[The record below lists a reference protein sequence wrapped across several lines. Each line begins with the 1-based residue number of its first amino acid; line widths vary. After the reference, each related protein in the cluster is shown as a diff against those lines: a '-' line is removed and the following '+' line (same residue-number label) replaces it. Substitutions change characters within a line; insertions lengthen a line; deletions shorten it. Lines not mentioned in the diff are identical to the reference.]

1 MGGRV
6 KNSPRAFR
14 LLEMIQNSGK
24 RKTINMPSRA
34 IHLSESNRKRLDK
47 LKTLPSLH
55 NPQKSLRHQRYNQ
68 QLDERHGRGIAGVKK
83 FEADQVSE
91 EGEGLAGI
99 TGAALSQDVDEIE
112 RFEQIDAAQQNTN
125 SGHRQDQG

>member
-1 MGGRV
+1 LGGRG

-24 RKTINMPSRA
+24 RKMISMPSRA
-34 IHLSESNRKRLDK
+34 VPLSESSRKRLDK

-55 NPQKSLRHQRYNQ
+55 NPQKDLGHDRYNQ
-68 QLDERHGRGIAGVKK
+68 QLDERHGRGITGAKK

-91 EGEGLAGI
+91 EGESLAGI
-99 TGAALSQDVDEIE
+99 TRPALSQDVDEIE
-112 RFEQIDAAQQNTN
+112 RFE
-125 SGHRQDQG
+125 

>member
-24 RKTINMPSRA
+24 RKMISMPSRA
-34 IHLSESNRKRLDK
+34 VHLSESSRKRLDK

-55 NPQKSLRHQRYNQ
+55 NPQKDLGHDRYNQ
-68 QLDERHGRGIAGVKK
+68 QLDERHGRGITGAKK
-83 FEADQVSE
+83 FEADQASE
-91 EGEGLAGI
+91 EADSHPAI
-99 TGAALSQDVDEIE
+99 TPHPLGPHL
-112 RFEQIDAAQQNTN
+112 
-125 SGHRQDQG
+125 